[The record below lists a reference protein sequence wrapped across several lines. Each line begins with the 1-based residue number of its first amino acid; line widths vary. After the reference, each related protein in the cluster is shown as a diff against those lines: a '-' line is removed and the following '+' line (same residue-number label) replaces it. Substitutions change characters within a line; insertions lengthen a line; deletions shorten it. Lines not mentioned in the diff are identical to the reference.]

1 VQIVAGVATILGFI
15 FLTDILDVMRSE
27 WEDAVLGK
35 SGVYAHAKAHHTH
48 RSYSYVMDFAAAG

>member
-1 VQIVAGVATILGFI
+1 M
-15 FLTDILDVMRSE
+15 TDVLDVMRSE

-48 RSYSYVMDFAAAG
+48 GLYSYVMDFAAAG